1 MRIGEL
7 ARRSDV
13 SVDTVRY
20 YERAQLLPAPQ
31 RSASG
36 YRHYCE
42 RDVARLAFVRSA
54 KVLGFSLAQI
64 RDLQAVVD
72 HRGDMAAVK
81 DAAQTT
87 LDEVESK
94 LTELLHVRETLRA
107 LVDSCPGQGQLDRC
121 PILGALDEVSP

>member
-1 MRIGEL
+1 MKIGEL

-13 SVDTVRY
+13 SIDTVRY
-20 YERAQLLPAPQ
+20 YERAQLLPAPR

-36 YRHYCE
+36 YRHYSE
-42 RDVARLAFVRSA
+42 SDVVRLAFVRSA

-64 RDLQAVVD
+64 RDLQTVVD

-87 LDEVESK
+87 LEEVERK
-94 LTELLHVRETLRA
+94 LAELLQVRETLRA
-107 LVDSCPGQGQLDRC
+107 LVDSCPGEGQLDSC